1 MGGAMK
7 AWIFVL
13 AMMALSPSIA
23 TGAEADTGAHT
34 LTRVPP
40 KYPPEA
46 ARAGATG
53 TVVLIISV
61 SAAGAI
67 ENVLVERSSG
77 NRLLDTAAID
87 AVNEWTFAP
96 AIEHGKPAR
105 GRVRVPVDFN
115 MGNEDEPVREAVAK
129 LPARLRVPP
138 VVPDASGTVPQ
149 FIGDPLPL
157 DAGSVAAI
165 VALLQAHG
173 TPIDLPE
180 LPPGVSLYTLE
191 GESGKTQ
198 WEIYTGDIPHAPTAV
213 RKRMTHDGTHGFLVT
228 RVLCESKDADACA
241 HFLAHVERPARQ
253 RAVPLKAPAG
263 KAESTKSA
271 APGR

>member
-1 MGGAMK
+1 MK
-7 AWIFVL
+7 AWILVL
-13 AMMALSPSIA
+13 AVMLALPSIA
-23 TGAEADTGAHT
+23 IGAAEDIGAHA

-40 KYPPEA
+40 KYPSEA
-46 ARAGATG
+46 ARAGVTG
-53 TVVLIISV
+53 TTVLIISV
-61 SAAGAI
+61 SATGAI

-115 MGNEDEPVREAVAK
+115 MGDEDAPIRDAVAD
-129 LPARLRVPP
+129 LPHRLRVPP
-138 VVPDASGTVPQ
+138 VLPDASGTVPQ
-149 FIGDPLPL
+149 FIEDPLPL
-157 DAGSVAAI
+157 EAGSVAAI
-165 VALLQAHG
+165 VALLQAQG

-191 GESGKTQ
+191 GESGRTQ
-198 WEIYTGDIPHAPTAV
+198 WEVYTGEIPHAPSLV
-213 RKRMTHDGTHGFLVT
+213 RKRMTQDGTHGFMVT
-228 RVLCESKDADACA
+228 RPLCESKDAEACA
-241 HFLAHVERPARQ
+241 RLLAYVQRPARQ

-263 KAESTKSA
+263 QADGTKGVT
-271 APGR
+271 PGR